1 MPENENDN
9 GSADD
14 AAAERIAKAV
24 ESLIGKNGGNA
35 QDAAFKLVQ
44 ETHDLR
50 AQKREIR
57 KELDALKAQMKDA
70 VILKGDDAK
79 RWQAF
84 EKLGLKPDEIAP
96 AIERGKAAETENS
109 ELKARDADRAV
120 AESMGWKAGV
130 WTDQR
135 KLRNLAVEMRDVTV
149 EENGQQVTKKVPHV
163 RTAGDEK
170 APWEPLEKYA
180 EAQLGD
186 YLPALTA
193 EKGNGGGGGGSTTN
207 GQGPAAKATGWPKQV
222 KTEKPATSGDK
233 AAAFIE
239 RRAAA
244 SALDKSPL
252 AKAAG
257 LK

>member
-186 YLPALTA
+186 YLPSLTA
-193 EKGNGGGGGGSTTN
+193 DTNGGGGSTTN
-207 GQGPAAKATGWPKQV
+207 GQGPKQQQQSTQQWPRQTGTERKAGPKSADEIAK
-222 KTEKPATSGDK
+222 EKAKSGLYTS
-233 AAAFIE
+233 
-239 RRAAA
+239 
-244 SALDKSPL
+244 LV
-252 AKAAG
+252 
-257 LK
+257 